1 MAEAF
6 SYTEV
11 SLGKVATEQQSI
23 DVQPEELQA
32 KQTALEKQLN
42 ELRGARGRQSK
53 TVTVRISLT
62 TPGRLEVAL
71 RYSIPNAGWSPAYT
85 ARLRSTDRA
94 IDLSYFGVIQNGTGE
109 DWNNIALTLSTAR
122 PSLGGGAPEL
132 QPWIADIVRSRS
144 GTASSFSNST
154 VVSPDMVGQVRDLP
168 LVGSDVLSLIETR
181 SGNSS
186 VRMARPAESE
196 AGLMAADVDAN
207 ITSATFKIPVSVSVA
222 GNNVS
227 QKVAIKDARLAATL
241 QFQSTPRILEAA
253 FLSASTSNT
262 TDYPLLAGPM
272 NTYLD
277 DTFVAVSNLK
287 TIMPG
292 EKFELA
298 LGADEGIA
306 VKRRLVNRFAE
317 ETGLTNKTHR
327 ITYEFLISL
336 TNNET
341 TTERI
346 VFKEP
351 TPQPRDERIV
361 VKLLSPQEK
370 EIGTSNS
377 PKEIM
382 REENGRIAWRVIQ
395 AGREAR
401 VHSRASNIRMT
412 SRSVDHL
419 GANPRPKERDLPK
432 SLPNLGRPQ
441 CIPAIDGFEFLALNT
456 RNSPAL
462 PVSTAVR
469 NGKSVQKRSETRE
482 PCGALSS
489 KSDLWTAP
497 CRNTSGAVHGA
508 RRLERSPVGCRPR
521 HRFLRH
527 LRHDA
532 RYNLLRGSDQKR
544 RSGTESCPHAK
555 NPLNIRK
562 PAVAPLKIR
571 LAMCRV
577 RSIFDHRR
585 WDFRHDIP
593 AAIRF
598 LGCVYTTAFRRF
610 SSSSMGVNIE

>member
-1 MAEAF
+1 MTDYRRSSTNLLLPILVLLTFSTWLSAAPVDSRITSVTVYADRAIVTRTSSNELAAGEHTLVFENLPAAIVDQSLQASGFGVPGATILDVSAQTIFAEATTNDRVKSLEDQIRILQKQRRVLDDRSKILEEQRAFVQRMLQASTNSSSASAGSAAARPTLDEWQRLF
-6 SYTEV
+6 SYTEE

-23 DVQPEELQA
+23 DGQREEFQA
-32 KQTALEKQLN
+32 RQTALEKQLN

-53 TVTVRISLT
+53 TATVRISLT

-94 IDLSYFGVIQNGTGE
+94 IDLSYFGVVHNGTGE

-132 QPWIADIVRSRS
+132 QPWIADIVRARP
-144 GTASSFSNST
+144 GTASNST
-154 VVSPDMVGQVRDLP
+154 SFSPDMVGEVKLILSPVDAERQRDLP
-168 LVGSDVLSLIETR
+168 MVGNDVLSLTEVSR
-181 SGNSS
+181 GASS
-186 VRMARPAESE
+186 VRPVRPAESE
-196 AGLMAADVDAN
+196 AGLMAADVDSN

-253 FLSASTSNT
+253 FLNASASNS

-277 DTFVAVSNLK
+277 DTFVAAGSLK
-287 TIMPG
+287 TVMPG

-327 ITYEFLISL
+327 ITYEFLVTL
-336 TNNET
+336 TNNKT

-346 VFKEP
+346 VFREP

-370 EIGTSNS
+370 EIGTSNN

-382 REENGRIAWRVIQ
+382 REENGRIAWRVNLKP
-395 AGREAR
+395 GEKREFTLKL
-401 VHSRASNIRMT
+401 SI
-412 SRSVDHL
+412 
-419 GANPRPKERDLPK
+419 EY
-432 SLPNLGRPQ
+432 PNDVTVSG
-441 CIPAIDGFEFLALNT
+441 LN
-456 RNSPAL
+456 
-462 PVSTAVR
+462 
-469 NGKSVQKRSETRE
+469 
-482 PCGALSS
+482 
-489 KSDLWTAP
+489 
-497 CRNTSGAVHGA
+497 
-508 RRLERSPVGCRPR
+508 
-521 HRFLRH
+521 
-527 LRHDA
+527 
-532 RYNLLRGSDQKR
+532 
-544 RSGTESCPHAK
+544 
-555 NPLNIRK
+555 
-562 PAVAPLKIR
+562 
-571 LAMCRV
+571 
-577 RSIFDHRR
+577 
-585 WDFRHDIP
+585 
-593 AAIRF
+593 
-598 LGCVYTTAFRRF
+598 
-610 SSSSMGVNIE
+610 

>member
-1 MAEAF
+1 MTDYRRSSTIPLLPILVLLAFSTWLSAAPVDSRITSVTVYADRAIVTRTSSNELAAGEHTLVFENLPAAIVDQSLQASGFGVPGATILDVSAQTIFAEATTNDRVRSLEDQIRILQKQRRVLDDRSKILEEQRAFVQRMLQASTNSSSASAGSAAARPTLDEWQRLF
-6 SYTEV
+6 SYTEE

-23 DVQPEELQA
+23 DGQREEFQA
-32 KQTALEKQLN
+32 RQTALEKQLN

-53 TVTVRISLT
+53 TATVRISLT

-94 IDLSYFGVIQNGTGE
+94 IDLSYFGVVHNGTGE

-132 QPWIADIVRSRS
+132 QPWIADIVRARP
-144 GTASSFSNST
+144 GTASNST
-154 VVSPDMVGQVRDLP
+154 SFSPDMVGEVKLILSPVDAERQRDLP
-168 LVGSDVLSLIETR
+168 MVGNDVLSLTEVSR
-181 SGNSS
+181 GASS
-186 VRMARPAESE
+186 VRPVRPAESE
-196 AGLMAADVDAN
+196 AGLMAADVDSN

-253 FLSASTSNT
+253 FLNASASNS

-277 DTFVAVSNLK
+277 DTFVAAGSLK
-287 TIMPG
+287 TVMPG

-327 ITYEFLISL
+327 ITYEFLVTL
-336 TNNET
+336 TNNKT

-346 VFKEP
+346 VFREP

-370 EIGTSNS
+370 EIGTSNN

-382 REENGRIAWRVIQ
+382 REENGRIAWRVNLKP
-395 AGREAR
+395 GEKREFTLKL
-401 VHSRASNIRMT
+401 SI
-412 SRSVDHL
+412 
-419 GANPRPKERDLPK
+419 EY
-432 SLPNLGRPQ
+432 PNDVTVSG
-441 CIPAIDGFEFLALNT
+441 LN
-456 RNSPAL
+456 
-462 PVSTAVR
+462 
-469 NGKSVQKRSETRE
+469 
-482 PCGALSS
+482 
-489 KSDLWTAP
+489 
-497 CRNTSGAVHGA
+497 
-508 RRLERSPVGCRPR
+508 
-521 HRFLRH
+521 
-527 LRHDA
+527 
-532 RYNLLRGSDQKR
+532 
-544 RSGTESCPHAK
+544 
-555 NPLNIRK
+555 
-562 PAVAPLKIR
+562 
-571 LAMCRV
+571 
-577 RSIFDHRR
+577 
-585 WDFRHDIP
+585 
-593 AAIRF
+593 
-598 LGCVYTTAFRRF
+598 
-610 SSSSMGVNIE
+610 

>member
-1 MAEAF
+1 MTDYRRSSTIPLLPILVLLAFSTWLSAAPVDSRITSVTVYADRAIVTRTSSNELAAGEHTLVFENLPAAIVDQSLQASGFGVPGATILDVSAQTIFAEATTNDRVKSLEDQIRILQKQRRVLDDRSKILEEQRAFVQRMLQASTNSSSASAGSAAARPTLDEWQRLF
-6 SYTEV
+6 SYTEE

-23 DVQPEELQA
+23 DGQREEFQA
-32 KQTALEKQLN
+32 RQTALEKQLN

-53 TVTVRISLT
+53 TATVRISLT

-94 IDLSYFGVIQNGTGE
+94 IDLSYFGVVHNGTGE

-132 QPWIADIVRSRS
+132 QPWIADIVRARP
-144 GTASSFSNST
+144 GTASNST
-154 VVSPDMVGQVRDLP
+154 SFSPDMVGEVKLILSPVDAERQRDLP
-168 LVGSDVLSLIETR
+168 MVGNDVLSLTEVNR
-181 SGNSS
+181 GASS
-186 VRMARPAESE
+186 VRPVRPAESE
-196 AGLMAADVDAN
+196 AGLMAADVDSN

-253 FLSASTSNT
+253 FLNASASNS

-277 DTFVAVSNLK
+277 DTFVAAGRLK
-287 TIMPG
+287 TVMPG

-327 ITYEFLISL
+327 ITYEFLVTL
-336 TNNET
+336 TNNKT

-346 VFKEP
+346 VFREP

-370 EIGTSNS
+370 EIGTSNN

-382 REENGRIAWRVIQ
+382 REENGRIAWRVNLKP
-395 AGREAR
+395 GEKREFTLKL
-401 VHSRASNIRMT
+401 SI
-412 SRSVDHL
+412 
-419 GANPRPKERDLPK
+419 EY
-432 SLPNLGRPQ
+432 PNDVTVSG
-441 CIPAIDGFEFLALNT
+441 LN
-456 RNSPAL
+456 
-462 PVSTAVR
+462 
-469 NGKSVQKRSETRE
+469 
-482 PCGALSS
+482 
-489 KSDLWTAP
+489 
-497 CRNTSGAVHGA
+497 
-508 RRLERSPVGCRPR
+508 
-521 HRFLRH
+521 
-527 LRHDA
+527 
-532 RYNLLRGSDQKR
+532 
-544 RSGTESCPHAK
+544 
-555 NPLNIRK
+555 
-562 PAVAPLKIR
+562 
-571 LAMCRV
+571 
-577 RSIFDHRR
+577 
-585 WDFRHDIP
+585 
-593 AAIRF
+593 
-598 LGCVYTTAFRRF
+598 
-610 SSSSMGVNIE
+610 